1 MDALGL
7 LSDDDGDASD
17 DAKEE
22 EQDTTACEHDAKRQK
37 VGIVD
42 FAALQ
47 RAGYS
52 EGADEG
58 EEQAASDSFKKTFSA
73 LQDAV
78 KDDLPGRQK
87 LGTEV
92 PGLETTYEIMTE
104 GDPVRTV
111 AKGCKVIVHAT
122 GVIKKTGRVFWSTK
136 EVDKGF
142 SYKTPRT
149 RLPTCLAESGSFS
162 KTCGA
167 GETKLGLGNSGSS
180 PALMRRRASSL
191 PCWGRQ
197 EDRWLGAWLLR
208 HEGWR
213 NTQAAYSRS
222 RRLWSCWA
230 IILGYTAARSP
241 RIHNRGA
248 GHRGCRLRRRD
259 EDAMCN
265 LREETCPSAAAT
277 AFRTARAVRC
287 AHICLGAPPLRLRKT
302 CAVRRDHQA
311 VSASLL
317 ARHGTAQGVLRNS
330 VKSSSR

>member
-136 EVDKGF
+136 EVDKGEPHLF
-142 SYKTPRT
+142 
-149 RLPTCLAESGSFS
+149 LA
-162 KTCGA
+162 GA
-167 GETKLGLGNSGSS
+167 GKKIAGWEHGCLGMRVGEIRKLHIPG
-180 PALMRRRASSL
+180 
-191 PCWGRQ
+191 
-197 EDRWLGAWLLR
+197 
-208 HEGWR
+208 HEGYG
-213 NTQAAYSRS
+213 AAGLSS
-222 RRLWSCWA
+222 WG
-230 IILGYTAARSP
+230 ILPHAALEFT
-241 RIHNRGA
+241 IEV
-248 GHRGCRLRRRD
+248 LD
-259 EDAMCN
+259 I
-265 LREETCPSAAAT
+265 AAA
-277 AFRTARAVRC
+277 
-287 AHICLGAPPLRLRKT
+287 
-302 CAVRRDHQA
+302 D
-311 VSASLL
+311 
-317 ARHGTAQGVLRNS
+317 
-330 VKSSSR
+330 